1 MRQVIFGLLT
11 ALLVAA
17 TSHAMAADLAYGSY
31 GQQCVGFGDSGLA
44 SLPPA
49 EIEVEVTEHFVVAKA
64 AMSEPG
70 IVASRRPAFTWAYET
85 RIACGKAI
93 GYLMSSHIDVESVQ
107 KCDCFYR
114 RFLSFR

>member
-1 MRQVIFGLLT
+1 MRRLIRGLL
-11 ALLVAA
+11 AVLMVAA
-17 TSHAMAADLAYGSY
+17 TSQAMAADLAYGSY
-31 GQQCVGFGDSGLA
+31 GQQCLGYGDSGLA

-49 EIEVEVTEHFVVAKA
+49 EIELEVTQYFVTAKA

-70 IVASRRPAFTWAYET
+70 IVASRRPAFTWAHET

-93 GYLMSSHIDVESVQ
+93 GYLMSSYVDADSVQ